1 MDRLMAIGPKSR
13 EFDDHII
20 AIVFFFNEWRIL
32 RVIDTALTAPKL
44 SDEEWA
50 SN

>member
-20 AIVFFFNEWRIL
+20 AIVFFLMNEESYE
-32 RVIDTALTAPKL
+32 L
-44 SDEEWA
+44 SIPR
-50 SN
+50 